1 MKILSG
7 LSPAL
12 HDFEPSADSF
22 SEELFLGLSRNP
34 KSIPS
39 KFFYDK
45 TGCELFDQIC
55 CLDEYYPTRTE
66 MLILRDNVA
75 EICTLLG
82 PECRLIELGSG
93 SSAKTRVLLDHLYEP
108 AAYVPIDI
116 ARDHLLQS
124 TARLARIYPELRITP
139 VCADFTSALTLPEPP
154 YAMQRTVAFFPGST
168 IGNLEPPEAEKFLRR
183 IASLCG
189 AGGGL
194 LIGVDLKKDRLTLER
209 AYNDARGITASF
221 NVNLLTRIN
230 RSFNAEIRSDQF
242 QHYAFYNK
250 EFGRIEMHLVS
261 LVDQTVQL
269 NGTPFVFGQG
279 EHIVTEYSYK
289 YTAREFAKLA
299 ARSGWTVK
307 RLWTDAA
314 RLFSVQYLAVR

>member
-1 MKILSG
+1 MAVFMTRTRTKALANPVINTDRKSNAPIFVLHSCALQRAQSPAICHFRTTKRVGTKSDLRRQAEKNICELFVG
-7 LSPAL
+7 LS
-12 HDFEPSADSF
+12 E
-22 SEELFLGLSRNP
+22 NP
-34 KSIPS
+34 KSISS
-39 KFFYDK
+39 KFLYDK

-124 TARLARIYPELRITP
+124 TARLACIYPKLRITP

-168 IGNLEPPEAEKFLRR
+168 IG
-183 IASLCG
+183 
-189 AGGGL
+189 
-194 LIGVDLKKDRLTLER
+194 
-209 AYNDARGITASF
+209 
-221 NVNLLTRIN
+221 
-230 RSFNAEIRSDQF
+230 
-242 QHYAFYNK
+242 
-250 EFGRIEMHLVS
+250 
-261 LVDQTVQL
+261 
-269 NGTPFVFGQG
+269 
-279 EHIVTEYSYK
+279 
-289 YTAREFAKLA
+289 
-299 ARSGWTVK
+299 
-307 RLWTDAA
+307 
-314 RLFSVQYLAVR
+314 